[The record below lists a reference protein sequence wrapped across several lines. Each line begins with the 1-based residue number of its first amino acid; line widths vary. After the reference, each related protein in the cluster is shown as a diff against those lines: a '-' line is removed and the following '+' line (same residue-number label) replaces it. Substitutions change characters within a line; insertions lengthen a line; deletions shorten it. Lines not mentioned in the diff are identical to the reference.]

1 MSCLWVL
8 SLLFLTQQPPYKTHS
23 DPISFSIGIPF
34 LISWKV
40 GHSSHTLLDIDL
52 LDISQL
58 LILQKRSNILSVET
72 FVWPQNLCPQ
82 ESICRKVSWSISCT
96 SQPLHWLYTFNTSLL
111 FLFFCFILIDWHL
124 VTIEVCWSICK
135 SSLQNVQINYCSI
148 EFAFQCCLSNS

>member
-52 LDISQL
+52 LDIAQL

-72 FVWPQNLCPQ
+72 FV
-82 ESICRKVSWSISCT
+82 
-96 SQPLHWLYTFNTSLL
+96 
-111 FLFFCFILIDWHL
+111 
-124 VTIEVCWSICK
+124 
-135 SSLQNVQINYCSI
+135 
-148 EFAFQCCLSNS
+148 